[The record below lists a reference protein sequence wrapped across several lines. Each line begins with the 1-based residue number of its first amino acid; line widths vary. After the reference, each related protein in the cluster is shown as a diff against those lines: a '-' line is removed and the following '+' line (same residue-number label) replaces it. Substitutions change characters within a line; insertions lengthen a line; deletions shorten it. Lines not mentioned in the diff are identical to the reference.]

1 MSRVPQDY
9 GRPQSRRG
17 KYDQPAQQKQ
27 DAQSWTEQD
36 AARTSPAPPE
46 QSRASSSEIT
56 DLFAELDELIGLPR
70 VKDEMHQLMSFVHVQ
85 EMRRADGLGSTDM
98 SLHSV
103 YLGSP
108 GTGKTT
114 VARIYAKMLRE
125 LGLLSKGHLV
135 EVDRAGLIAGYVG
148 QTTVKTNAKIDE
160 ALGGV
165 LFIDE
170 AYALLPRDGR
180 SIDFG
185 EEAIAVLTKRMED
198 HRNDLAVVVAGYTEP
213 MRAFLE
219 SNPGLKSRF
228 LNTLHF
234 EDYTPDQLREIFLG
248 FCRRENYEIDEDAM
262 RVIDE
267 MIGDAHAARSP
278 SFGNA
283 RFCRNLFQQLIR
295 RHAVRIGP
303 QRKTRTRS
311 ELMLITREDAAALR
325 ANSNWMQ

>member
-1 MSRVPQDY
+1 MSRVPPDY
-9 GRPQSRRG
+9 GRPESRRG
-17 KYDQPAQQKQ
+17 KYDKPAQ
-27 DAQSWTEQD
+27 ALAETQSWT
-36 AARTSPAPPE
+36 
-46 QSRASSSEIT
+46 ASSTEEARAKNESVEA
-56 DLFAELDELIGLPR
+56 LFAQLDALVGLPR
-70 VKDEMHQLMSFVHVQ
+70 VKDELRQLMSFVHVQ
-85 EMRRADGLGSTDM
+85 EMRRAGGLGTADM

-114 VARIYAKMLRE
+114 VARLYAKMLRE

-135 EVDRAGLIAGYVG
+135 ETDRAGLIAGYVG

-170 AYALLPRDGR
+170 AYALLSKDGR

-198 HRNDLAVVVAGYTEP
+198 HRDDLAVVVAGYTDP
-213 MRAFLE
+213 MHSFLE

-234 EDYTPDQLREIFLG
+234 EDYTPEQLREIFLG
-248 FCRRENYEIDEDAM
+248 FCRSENYEIADDAL
-262 RVIDE
+262 RLIQE
-267 MIGDAHAARSP
+267 MIDDAHAARSP

-295 RHAVRIGP
+295 RHAMRIGP
-303 QRKTRTRS
+303 GRRKLTRK
-311 ELMLITREDAAALR
+311 ELMLITHEDAAALR
-325 ANSNWMQ
+325 ASSHWM